1 MQIQLIRN
9 ATLRINYAGKQF
21 VIDPYLAAKHSL
33 PSYTGA
39 SPNPLVELPVPAESV
54 IAGAEM
60 VVVSHLHSDHFDAE
74 AARLLPKE
82 LEIYC
87 QPGDEAEIA
96 GKGFSNVKA
105 VAEKLE
111 WQGMRITCTEG
122 QHGSGS
128 VLADMGKVSGFV
140 FEAEGEPTVYW
151 VGDSIW
157 YPAVAKTIERFKP
170 DVIVTHSSGA
180 MWGDSVLIVMNAA
193 QTVEVCRAAPKS
205 VVVAT
210 HMEALDHGTV
220 SRKALRDYAEGQGV
234 SAEQLLIPTDGVQFG
249 GAKLTRRKLSFP
261 HD

>member
-1 MQIQLIRN
+1 MDIQLIRN

-39 SPNPLVELPVPAESV
+39 SPNPLVELPIPAEEV

-60 VVVSHLHSDHFDAE
+60 AVVSHLHSDHFDSE

-82 LEIYC
+82 LEVFC
-87 QPGDEAEIA
+87 QPGDEAQIE
-96 GKGFSNVKA
+96 GKGFRNVRA
-105 VAEKLE
+105 VEDELE
-111 WQGMRITCTEG
+111 WKGIRILRTEG

-128 VLADMGKVSGFV
+128 VLADMGQVSGFV

-157 YPAVAKTIERFKP
+157 YPAVAKVIEQFQP
-170 DVIVTHSSGA
+170 EIIITHSCGA
-180 MWGDSVLIVMNAA
+180 MWGEQVLIVMDAA
-193 QTVEVCRAAPKS
+193 QTVEACRAAPKS

-210 HMEALDHGTV
+210 HMEALDHATV
-220 SRKALRDYAEGQGV
+220 SRKALRDYAEAAGIG
-234 SAEQLLIPTDGVQFG
+234 ADQLLIPDDGVQFG
-249 GAKLTRRKLSFP
+249 GAKLTRRKRRLGKA
-261 HD
+261 